1 MSQTQV
7 LEKLKSDNSLNK
19 EKIKNLQLNDG
30 IFNDQLQIL
39 TRNVSSVNRNV
50 SSVKDTIEDSVS
62 NSLLSLDIGNK
73 PETTIHEHRYFGIA
87 PTSYET
93 VAPKINNGVTFKML
107 QFHGFRLLIDGQH
120 YKSVVDAGTTH
131 PVSSNS
137 NYERIN
143 LARINLNLEPSY
155 GTYFTSGD
163 NINEARFVRWM
174 EDTGWGDLWNNTK
187 TPIMYTRAY
196 STISPG
202 SLLEATCIWSNNRE
216 APASGYIVSA
226 AAPGGPWVIRSSW
239 DYRSSPQTPNTS
251 ILYQEVGNLSTNY
264 NKKIFNETDTIWS
277 VLESLARLI

>member
-1 MSQTQV
+1 MSETKV
-7 LEKLKSDNSLNK
+7 LEKLKSDNSLNR

-30 IFNDQLQIL
+30 IMNDQLQIL
-39 TRNVSSVNRNV
+39 TKNVSGM
-50 SSVKDTIEDSVS
+50 KDTVEDSVS
-62 NSLLSLDIGNK
+62 KSLTTLDIGNK

-137 NYERIN
+137 MYERIN

-163 NINEARFVRWM
+163 NIN
-174 EDTGWGDLWNNTK
+174 
-187 TPIMYTRAY
+187 
-196 STISPG
+196 
-202 SLLEATCIWSNNRE
+202 
-216 APASGYIVSA
+216 
-226 AAPGGPWVIRSSW
+226 
-239 DYRSSPQTPNTS
+239 
-251 ILYQEVGNLSTNY
+251 
-264 NKKIFNETDTIWS
+264 
-277 VLESLARLI
+277 